1 MFNDLNLKSTYSTYE
16 DNIGEQFYIPTLSH
30 CTQYDRASA
39 YFSAKALASYAKGLE
54 VFSRNGYKYRLI
66 ISSEINEEDY
76 NEIKKGYQLR
86 DDIRKELINRLDE
99 QITLEEERN
108 LSNLAYL
115 ISIGTIDIK
124 MAFTQ
129 KGIFHDKFGVMKDA
143 SGNIICFRGSNNE
156 TDAAF
161 HSNYEAFDITCSWN
175 SSDFDYSKITK
186 SIETF
191 ENLWENRTNGIQVSD
206 IDEVIFNKI
215 LTYNKGHVVHETI
228 MLENDC
234 LILDYNEDN
243 LELHIKM
250 EPSIIWNNKVYKLR
264 LHRYVDGDSSYAEKI
279 VFKKHLTYPNYKK
292 IVNILEVDSE
302 NRDYKFYVTG
312 RLTEYISSREMYINE
327 RANIGLAI
335 KQESPHIIKQF
346 DEYRTIVDK
355 SMDRRLR
362 DKQMWDSFYM
372 YLMRKSGNFSVPGSG
387 KTSSVLGVFAYLTKK
402 DLINRIVMVGP
413 KNSFGSWIDEF
424 NICFESKKELQL
436 FNIQS
441 YKNLEEKRRAVMYD
455 TGDRNLL
462 LFNYES
468 INSISEEIKNIID
481 DKTLLVFDEV
491 HRVKGINKQ
500 RAGNALEISQ
510 NAYYTIAM
518 TGTPI
523 PNSYLDIKNL
533 LSILYH
539 DEYDEFFGFS
549 EQQLK
554 SPSSDDIDI
563 INNKIQPFFCRTTKQ
578 QLNVPGA
585 NADIFITTRASE
597 NENKIFQILL
607 LKYSKNKLALT
618 IRLLQLESNP
628 QMLLNALDANGED
641 FSEILDTSGEIE
653 DIGFIDYS
661 DEIKSLIHSVSA
673 TKKFDACIEQTIELH
688 CQNKPVIIWCI
699 FVDSILRLSSEL
711 ESRGLNVGRIYGA
724 VNSQEERE
732 YTLRAFK
739 AGKIDVLITN
749 PHTLAESVSLH
760 SICHDAIYF
769 EYSYNLV
776 HLLQSKDRIHRL
788 GLPVDQYTQYF
799 YLQNNFMT
807 RDNQVY
813 SIDKKIYER
822 LHEKEQTMLEAI
834 ENNILEPV
842 VTIEEDLEII
852 FKDLKH

>member
-1 MFNDLNLKSTYSTYE
+1 MFDTLTLKSTYSTYE
-16 DNIGEQFYIPTLSH
+16 DNIGEQFYTPILSC
-30 CTQYDRASA
+30 CTHYDRASA

-66 ISSEINEEDY
+66 ISSEVTEDDY

-86 DDIRKELINRLDE
+86 DTMRKKLISQLDE
-99 QITLEEERN
+99 SLTSVEVKN

-115 ISIGTIDIK
+115 ISVGTIDIK

-129 KGIFHDKFGVMKDA
+129 KGIFHDKFGVMKD
-143 SGNIICFRGSNNE
+143 SKENIICFRGSNNE

-161 HSNYEAFDITCSWN
+161 RSNYEAFDITCSWN
-175 SSDFDYSKITK
+175 SSEFDYSKITK

-191 ENLWENRTNGIQVSD
+191 DNLWENRTTGIIVSN
-206 IDEVIFNKI
+206 IDEVILKNI
-215 LTYNKGHVVHETI
+215 LTYNKGQVIHETI
-228 MLENDC
+228 MLKNDC
-234 LILDYNEDN
+234 LILDYNESN
-243 LELHIKM
+243 LELSIKL
-250 EPSIIWNNKVYKLR
+250 EPSIIWNSKLYKLKLR
-264 LHRYVDGDSSYAEKI
+264 RYVDTDLSYDEKI
-279 VFKKHLTYPNYKK
+279 VFKEHLTYPHYKK
-292 IVNILEVDSE
+292 IIKILEIDSN
-302 NRDYKFYVTG
+302 NREYDFHVTK
-312 RLTEYISSREMYINE
+312 RLLDYISSREMHINE

-335 KQESPHIIKQF
+335 KQESPQIFKEF
-346 DEYRTIVDK
+346 NEYRQVVDM

-387 KTSSVLGVFAYLTKK
+387 KTSSVLGVFAYLTNKN
-402 DLINRIVMVGP
+402 LIDRIVMVGP

-424 NICFESKKELQL
+424 NICFKSKKELKT

-441 YKNLEEKRRAVMYD
+441 YKTLSEKKQAILYD
-455 TGDRNLL
+455 TGDKNLL

-468 INSISEEIKNIID
+468 INSILDEMKNIIND
-481 DKTLLVFDEV
+481 RTLLVFDEV
-491 HRVKGINKQ
+491 HKVKGIKKQ
-500 RAGNALEISQ
+500 RAGNALEISR
-510 NAYYTIAM
+510 NSFYTIAM

-539 DEYDEFFGFS
+539 DEYGEFFGFS
-549 EQQLK
+549 DQQLK
-554 SPSSDDIDI
+554 SPSSGDIEF

-578 QLNVPGA
+578 QLNVPNA
-585 NADIFITTRASE
+585 NDDILITTEASE

-607 LKYSKNKLALT
+607 LKYAKNRLAL
-618 IRLLQLESNP
+618 IVRLLQLESNP
-628 QMLLNALDANGED
+628 QMLLKALDVNGED

-653 DIGFIDYS
+653 DIGFKDYS
-661 DEIKSLIHSVSA
+661 DEIKDLINSVST
-673 TKKFDACIEQTIELH
+673 TKKFNACIGQTLELYS
-688 CQNKPVIIWCI
+688 QNKPVIIWCI

-711 ESRGLNVGRIYGA
+711 RSRGLNVGLVYGA
-724 VNSQEERE
+724 INSQEERE
-732 YTLRAFK
+732 STLKDFRT
-739 AGKIDVLITN
+739 GKIDVLITN

-760 SICHDAIYF
+760 SVCHDAIYF

-788 GLPVDQYTQYF
+788 GLPEEQYTQYF
-799 YLQNNFMT
+799 YLQNYFVD
-807 RDNQVY
+807 RDNQAY
-813 SIDKKIYER
+813 SLDKKIYER
-822 LHEKEQTMLEAI
+822 LNEKEQTMLQAI
-834 ENNILEPV
+834 ENDILEPV